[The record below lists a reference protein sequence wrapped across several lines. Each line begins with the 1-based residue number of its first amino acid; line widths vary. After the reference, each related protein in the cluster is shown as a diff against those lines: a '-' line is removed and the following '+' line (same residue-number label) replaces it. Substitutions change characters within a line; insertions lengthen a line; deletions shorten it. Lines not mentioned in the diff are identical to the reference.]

1 MVRVILILFSAFF
14 VFSCNG
20 KKQNGSIETIPP
32 DTKGLILSD
41 LQMQLG
47 NIHTDSVTM
56 QVLGDEL
63 LLTGVLSINQNNITS
78 ISSRVMGRIE
88 NLYFKNI
95 GDQVIIGQPLYD
107 IYSEDLQLSI
117 KEYKLA
123 TAKKKALDF
132 KAVDVNAII
141 SAAKNKLVLYGLSN
155 KQIQEIESA
164 EFVADVITIFSSV
177 SGIITSIDN
186 SEGSYIMQGESIY
199 HISDLTELWADV
211 QIYADNLDKVSKNLT
226 ATIFIPGISG
236 FKTSGLISF
245 VNPELNATS
254 QINVLRLEIENKEG
268 KLTPG
273 MQINA
278 SILLNKINVLS
289 LPNDA
294 IIRDAKGASVWVQT
308 GDKQFELIMI
318 EPGIETD
325 EFTEI
330 RSGLKRGDIVVI
342 SGAYLLYSEY
352 LFRMGTNPMEGHEGM
367 TM

>member
-1 MVRVILILFSAFF
+1 M
-14 VFSCNG
+14 
-20 KKQNGSIETIPP
+20 
-32 DTKGLILSD
+32 
-41 LQMQLG
+41 
-47 NIHTDSVTM
+47 
-56 QVLGDEL
+56 
-63 LLTGVLSINQNNITS
+63 
-78 ISSRVMGRIE
+78 
-88 NLYFKNI
+88 
-95 GDQVIIGQPLYD
+95 
-107 IYSEDLQLSI
+107 
-117 KEYKLA
+117 
-123 TAKKKALDF
+123 
-132 KAVDVNAII
+132 
-141 SAAKNKLVLYGLSN
+141 YGLSN